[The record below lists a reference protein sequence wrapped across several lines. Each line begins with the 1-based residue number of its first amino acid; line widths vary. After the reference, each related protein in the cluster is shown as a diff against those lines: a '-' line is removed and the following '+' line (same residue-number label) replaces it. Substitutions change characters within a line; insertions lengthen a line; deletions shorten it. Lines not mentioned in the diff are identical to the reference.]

1 MHPTLIYILGAGN
14 SGSTLLSMVLGAH
27 SRIASIG
34 EIVQLDRWY
43 SNGGLCSCGA
53 TLSNCDMW
61 GPILENE
68 YRKAH
73 IPVAPVPKRAHFFVS
88 NSSRLRKDPHLAE
101 TIQRN
106 IELYDKVLRNQK
118 VDTLVDSSKDPLH
131 FYYLHRSGYFK
142 IIPVLLVRR
151 GDDYMESALRRG
163 SSRVSAVLR
172 WLKLN
177 VSAKKVL
184 NELRLRE
191 TVVNVKF
198 KNLVRDPENA
208 LKAICKKAGLEYEPQ
223 MLEFY
228 KLPHHNIAGTR
239 TRFNPRP
246 IEDVGPKGKNLSAL
260 DRAIFRVSGGIMW
273 NKRFGA

>member
-27 SRIASIG
+27 SRIASVG

-43 SNGGLCSCGA
+43 SNGGLCSCGE
-53 TLSNCDMW
+53 TLSNCNMW
-61 GPILENE
+61 GPLLGNKN
-68 YRKAH
+68 RKANV
-73 IPVAPVPKRAHFFVS
+73 PVAPVPKRANFFVS
-88 NSSRLRKDPHLAE
+88 NSSRFRKDPQLTE

-106 IELYDKVLRNQK
+106 IEIYDKVLNSQK

-163 SSRVSAVLR
+163 SSRISAVLR

-177 VSAKKVL
+177 VSAKKAL
-184 NELRLRE
+184 NELRLKE
-191 TVVNVKF
+191 TVVHVKF
-198 KNLVRDPENA
+198 KNLVSEPENA
-208 LKAICKKAGLEYEPQ
+208 LKAICKMAGLEYEPQ
-223 MLEFY
+223 MLDFY
-228 KLPHHNIAGTR
+228 KQPHHNIAGTH

-246 IEDVGPKGKNLSAL
+246 IEDVGPKGKNLSAR
-260 DRAIFRVSGGIMW
+260 DRAIFWASGGFIW